1 MTLCGWSWEA
11 AIGPAGLADRPL
23 LEALEAAIPD
33 EAVEAA
39 IEATGTRERRRRRL
53 PTHLVVTL
61 VVAMGLWA
69 SESMRHVLA
78 EVVAGWREGTASER
92 AAWRLPSTAA
102 IVQARQRAG
111 ARLLRELFHAVARP
125 IATARTGGAFL
136 GGLRLMAIDG
146 TTLEVADTPENDR
159 AFGRPTTGRGAGAFP
174 QLRVLALIETGTHV
188 ICDAVLRPCRSGE
201 VPTALR
207 LVRSVGP
214 GMLLL
219 WDRGFHS
226 YEVVRATLQREAH
239 FLGRTKRNVV
249 LHPTEVLTDGSFL
262 ARIYPSPTA
271 RQRAEQ
277 GIELRV
283 IEYALDT
290 PAGPGRETYRLI
302 TSLLDEQAFPADQI
316 AATYHERW
324 EIETALDEVK
334 VHQWAHPRPLR
345 SKHPREVVQEAYGL
359 LLAHLAIRTVMHQAA
374 LREGLDPDR
383 LSFTGALRV
392 LRRAIPRAQRTPPD
406 YLPFFQPA
414 CSLRSRPSA
423 SRPDARATTH
433 APSNAR

>member
-1 MTLCGWSWEA
+1 MTLRGWSWEA
-11 AIGPAGLADRPL
+11 AIGPAGLGDRPL

-39 IEATGTRERRRRRL
+39 IEVTGTRERRRRRL

-78 EVVAGWREGTASER
+78 EVVAGWREGSEHEP
-92 AAWRLPSTAA
+92 AGWHLPSTAA

-111 ARLLRELFHAVARP
+111 ARLLRELFQAVARP
-125 IATARTGGAFL
+125 IATLRTPAAFL

-146 TTLEVADTPENDR
+146 TTIDVTDTPENDQ
-159 AFGRPTTGRGAGAFP
+159 AFGRPSTGRGAGASP
-174 QLRVLALIETGTHV
+174 QIRVLALIETGTHV
-188 ICDAVLRPCRSGE
+188 ICDAVIRPFHTGE

-207 LVRSVGP
+207 LLRSVGP

-226 YEVVRATLQREAH
+226 YEMVRATRAQQAQ
-239 FLGRTKRNVV
+239 FLGRTKKNIV
-249 LHPTEVLTDGSFL
+249 LRPTEILTDGSFL
-262 ARIYPSPTA
+262 AQIYPSPEA
-271 RQRAEQ
+271 RRRNEQ

-290 PAGPGRETYRLI
+290 PAGPGQAKYRLI
-302 TSLLDEQAFPADQI
+302 TSLLDERAFPAEQL

-345 SKHPREVVQEAYGL
+345 SKHPREVVQEVYGL
-359 LLAHLAIRTVMHQAA
+359 LLAHLALRTVMYQAA
-374 LREGLDPDR
+374 LRDGIDPDR

-392 LRRAIPRAQRTPPD
+392 LRRAIPRAQRTPPER
-406 YLPFFQPA
+406 LPLFAPA
-414 CSLRSRPSA
+414 C
-423 SRPDARATTH
+423 
-433 APSNAR
+433 

>member
-1 MTLCGWSWEA
+1 
-11 AIGPAGLADRPL
+11 L

-78 EVVAGWREGTASER
+78 EVVAGWREGGEQAQ
-92 AAWRLPSTAA
+92 AGWHLPSTAA
-102 IVQARQRAG
+102 IVQARRRAG
-111 ARLLRELFHAVARP
+111 ARLLRELFRAVAGP
-125 IATARTGGAFL
+125 IATAQTDGAFL
-136 GGLRLMAIDG
+136 DGLRLMAIDG
-146 TTLEVADTPENDR
+146 TTIDVADTPANDR
-159 AFGRPTTGRGAGAFP
+159 AFGRPTTKRGAGAFP
-174 QLRVLALIETGTHV
+174 QIRVLALIETGTHV
-188 ICDAVLRPCRSGE
+188 ICDAVIRPFGTGE

-207 LVRSVGP
+207 LLRAIGP

-226 YEVVRATLQREAH
+226 YEMVRVTLAQQAQ
-239 FLGRTKRNVV
+239 FLGRTRRNIV
-249 LHPTEVLTDGSFL
+249 LRPTEVLADGSFL

-271 RQRAEQ
+271 RRRDEQ

-290 PAGPGRETYRLI
+290 PAGPGQEKYRLI
-302 TSLLDEQAFPADQI
+302 TSLLDERTFPAERL

-345 SKHPREVVQEAYGL
+345 SKHPREVVQEVYGL
-359 LLAHLAIRTVMHQAA
+359 LLAHLAIRTVMYQAA
-374 LREGLDPDR
+374 RSSGIDPDR

-392 LRRAIPRAQRTPPD
+392 LRRAIPRAQRTSPD
-406 YLPFFQPA
+406 RLPFFAPA
-414 CSLRSRPSA
+414 C
-423 SRPDARATTH
+423 
-433 APSNAR
+433 

>member
-1 MTLCGWSWEA
+1 VVTLRGWSWEA
-11 AIGPAGLADRPL
+11 AIGPAGLGDRPL

-69 SESMRHVLA
+69 SESLRHVLA
-78 EVVAGWREGTASER
+78 EVVAGWREGAETEPAG
-92 AAWRLPSTAA
+92 WQLPSTAA

-111 ARLLRELFHAVARP
+111 ARLLRELFQAVARP
-125 IATARTGGAFL
+125 IATAQTASAFL

-146 TTLEVADTPENDR
+146 TTIDVADTSEDDR
-159 AFGRPTTGRGAGAFP
+159 AFGRPTTKRGDGAFP
-174 QLRVLALIETGTHV
+174 QIRVLALIETGTHV
-188 ICDAVLRPCRSGE
+188 ICDAVIRPFGTGE

-207 LVRSVGP
+207 LLRSVRP

-226 YEVVRATLQREAH
+226 YEMVRVTRAQQAQ
-239 FLGRTKRNVV
+239 FLGRTKKNIV
-249 LHPTEVLTDGSFL
+249 LRPTEILADGSFL
-262 ARIYPSPTA
+262 ARIYPAPEA
-271 RQRAEQ
+271 RRRNEH

-290 PAGPGRETYRLI
+290 PAGPGQEKYRLI
-302 TSLLDEQAFPADQI
+302 TSLLDERTFPAEHL

-334 VHQWAHPRPLR
+334 VHQWAHPHPLR
-345 SKHPREVVQEAYGL
+345 SKHPREVVREVYGL
-359 LLAHLAIRTVMHQAA
+359 LLAHLAIRTVMDQAA
-374 LREGLDPDR
+374 LRDGIDPDR

-392 LRRAIPRAQRTPPD
+392 LRRAIPRAQRTPPER
-406 YLPFFQPA
+406 LPLFAPA
-414 CSLRSRPSA
+414 C
-423 SRPDARATTH
+423 
-433 APSNAR
+433 

>member
-1 MTLCGWSWEA
+1 
-11 AIGPAGLADRPL
+11 
-23 LEALEAAIPD
+23 
-33 EAVEAA
+33 
-39 IEATGTRERRRRRL
+39 
-53 PTHLVVTL
+53 
-61 VVAMGLWA
+61 
-69 SESMRHVLA
+69 MRHVLA
-78 EVVAGWREGTASER
+78 EVVAGWRAGAASDG

-111 ARLLRELFHAVARP
+111 ARLLRELFRAVARP
-125 IATARTGGAFL
+125 IATARTRGAFL

-146 TTLEVADTPENDR
+146 TTLDVADTPENDR
-159 AFGRPTTGRGAGAFP
+159 AFGRPTSGRGGGAFP
-174 QLRVLALIETGTHV
+174 QLRVLALIETGTHA
-188 ICDAVLRPCRSGE
+188 ICDAVIRPLRSGE

-207 LVRSVGP
+207 LLRSVGP

-226 YEVVRATLQREAH
+226 YDLVRATLERRAH
-239 FLGRTKRNVV
+239 FLGRTKRSIVRR
-249 LHPTEVLTDGSFL
+249 PTEVLADGSFL

-271 RQRAEQ
+271 RRRDGH
-277 GIELRV
+277 GIEPRV

-302 TSLLDEQAFPADQI
+302 TSLLDEQAFPAGRV

-345 SKHPREVVQEAYGL
+345 SKHPREVVQEVYGL

-374 LREGLDPDR
+374 LHDGIDPDR

-392 LRRAIPRAQRTPPD
+392 LRRAIPRAQRTPPAH
-406 YLPFFQPA
+406 LPLFQPA
-414 CSLRSRPSA
+414 C
-423 SRPDARATTH
+423 
-433 APSNAR
+433 

>member
-1 MTLCGWSWEA
+1 MTLRGWSWEA
-11 AIGPAGLADRPL
+11 AIGPAGLGDRPL

-61 VVAMGLWA
+61 VVAMGVWA
-69 SESMRHVLA
+69 SESMQHVLA
-78 EVVAGWREGTASER
+78 EVVAGWREGAASDR
-92 AAWRLPSTAA
+92 TGWQLPSTAA

-111 ARLLRELFHAVARP
+111 ARLLRELFQAVAGP
-125 IATARTGGAFL
+125 IATAQTSGAFL

-146 TTLEVADTPENDR
+146 TTLDVADTPENDR

-188 ICDAVLRPCRSGE
+188 ICDAVIRPFRSGE

-207 LVRSVGP
+207 LLRSVGP

-226 YEVVRATLQREAH
+226 YEMVRTTLAQRAH
-239 FLGRTKRNVV
+239 FLGRTKKNIV
-249 LHPTEVLTDGSFL
+249 LRPTEILPDGSFL
-262 ARIYPSPTA
+262 ARIYPSPEA
-271 RQRAEQ
+271 RQRDEQ
-277 GIELRV
+277 GIALRV
-283 IEYALDT
+283 VEYALDT
-290 PAGPGRETYRLI
+290 PAGPGREKYRLI
-302 TSLLDEQAFPADQI
+302 TSLLDERAFPAERL

-345 SKHPREVVQEAYGL
+345 SKHPREVVQEVYGL
-359 LLAHLAIRTVMHQAA
+359 LLAHLAIRTVMYQAA
-374 LREGLDPDR
+374 LRDGIDPDR

-406 YLPFFQPA
+406 RLPLFAPA
-414 CSLRSRPSA
+414 C
-423 SRPDARATTH
+423 
-433 APSNAR
+433 

>member
-1 MTLCGWSWEA
+1 MTLRGWSWEA
-11 AIGPAGLADRPL
+11 ALGPAGLGDRPL

-78 EVVAGWREGTASER
+78 EVVAGWQEGGGSDR
-92 AAWRLPSTAA
+92 AGWRLPSTAA

-111 ARLLRELFHAVARP
+111 ARLLRALFHAVARP
-125 IATARTGGAFL
+125 IATARTRGAFL

-146 TTLEVADTPENDR
+146 TTLDVADTPEHAR

-188 ICDAVLRPCRSGE
+188 ICDAVIRPFRSGE

-207 LVRSVGP
+207 LLRSAGP
-214 GMLLL
+214 GMLVL

-226 YEVVRATLQREAH
+226 YAMVRTTLERQAH
-239 FLGRTKRNVV
+239 FLGRTKRNIV
-249 LHPTEVLTDGSFL
+249 LRPAEILTDGSFL
-262 ARIYPSPTA
+262 ARIYPSPEA
-271 RQRAEQ
+271 RRRHEH

-290 PAGPGRETYRLI
+290 PAGPGREKYRLI
-302 TSLLDEQAFPADQI
+302 TSLLDERAFPAEQV

-345 SKHPREVVQEAYGL
+345 SKHPREVVQEVYGL

-374 LREGLDPDR
+374 LREGIDPDR

-392 LRRAIPRAQRTPPD
+392 LRRAIPRAQRTPPER
-406 YLPFFQPA
+406 LPLFAPA
-414 CSLRSRPSA
+414 C
-423 SRPDARATTH
+423 
-433 APSNAR
+433 

>member
-1 MTLCGWSWEA
+1 MTLRGWSWEA
-11 AIGPAGLADRPL
+11 ALGPAGLGDRPL

-33 EAVEAA
+33 ETVAA
-39 IEATGTRERRRRRL
+39 TIERTGTRERRRRRL

-78 EVVAGWREGTASER
+78 EVVAGWREGAASEQS
-92 AAWRLPSTAA
+92 AWRLPSTAA

-111 ARLLRELFHAVARP
+111 ARLLRELFRAVARP
-125 IATARTGGAFL
+125 IATARTHGAFL

-146 TTLEVADTPENDR
+146 TTLDVADTPENDR

-174 QLRVLALIETGTHV
+174 QVRILALIETGTHA

-207 LVRSVGP
+207 LLRSVGP

-226 YEVVRATLQREAH
+226 YELVRATLDHQAH

-249 LHPTEVLTDGSFL
+249 LRPTEVLTDGSFL

-271 RQRAEQ
+271 RRRDER

-290 PAGPGRETYRLI
+290 PAGAGRETYCLI
-302 TSLLDEQAFPADQI
+302 TSLLDERAFPAEQL

-345 SKHPREVVQEAYGL
+345 SRHPREVVQEVYGL

-392 LRRAIPRAQRTPPD
+392 LRRAIPRAQRTPPER
-406 YLPFFQPA
+406 LPLFQPV
-414 CSLRSRPSA
+414 C
-423 SRPDARATTH
+423 
-433 APSNAR
+433 

>member
-1 MTLCGWSWEA
+1 MALRGWSWEA
-11 AIGPAGLADRPL
+11 ALGPAGQGDRPL
-23 LEALEAAIPD
+23 LEALAAAISD
-33 EAVEAA
+33 ETVEATS
-39 IEATGTRERRRRRL
+39 EATGTRERRRRRL
-53 PTHLVVTL
+53 PTHLVVAL
-61 VVAMGLWA
+61 VIGMGLWA

-78 EVVAGWREGTASER
+78 EVVAGWREGAAS
-92 AAWRLPSTAA
+92 AQSAWRLPSTAA
-102 IVQARQRAG
+102 IVQARPRAG
-111 ARLLRELFHAVARP
+111 ARLLRELFRAVARP
-125 IATARTGGAFL
+125 IATARTHGAFL

-146 TTLEVADTPENDR
+146 TVLDVADRPENDR

-174 QLRVLALIETGTHV
+174 QVRILALIETGTHA

-207 LVRSVGP
+207 LLRSVGP

-226 YEVVRATLQREAH
+226 YKLVRATLRREAH

-249 LHPTEVLTDGSFL
+249 LRPTEVLTDGSFL

-271 RQRAEQ
+271 RRRDEQ

-290 PAGPGRETYRLI
+290 PTGPGRETYRLI
-302 TSLLDEQAFPADQI
+302 TSLLDERAFPAEQL

-345 SKHPREVVQEAYGL
+345 SKHPREVVQEIYGL

-392 LRRAIPRAQRTPPD
+392 LRRAIPRAQRTPPER
-406 YLPFFQPA
+406 LPLFQPA
-414 CSLRSRPSA
+414 C
-423 SRPDARATTH
+423 
-433 APSNAR
+433 

>member
-1 MTLCGWSWEA
+1 MTLRGWSWEA
-11 AIGPAGLADRPL
+11 AIGPAGLGDRPL
-23 LEALEAAIPD
+23 LEALAAAIPD
-33 EAVEAA
+33 ESVEAA
-39 IEATGTRERRRRRL
+39 IDATGTRERRRRLL

-78 EVVAGWREGTASER
+78 EVVAGWREGTASDQ
-92 AAWRLPSTAA
+92 ADWHLPSTAA

-111 ARLLRELFHAVARP
+111 ARLFRALFQAVARP
-125 IATARTGGAFL
+125 IATAQTPSAFL

-146 TTLEVADTPENDR
+146 TTLDVADTPENDR
-159 AFGRPTTGRGAGAFP
+159 AFGRPTTKRGDGAFP
-174 QLRVLALIETGTHV
+174 QIRVLALIETGTPV
-188 ICDAVLRPCRSGE
+188 ICDAVIRPFGTGE

-207 LVRSVGP
+207 LLRSVGP

-219 WDRGFHS
+219 WDRGFHA
-226 YEVVRATLQREAH
+226 YEMVRTTFAQQAH
-239 FLGRTKRNVV
+239 FLGRTKKNSV
-249 LHPTEVLTDGSFL
+249 LRPTEILADGSFL
-262 ARIYPSPTA
+262 ARIYPSPEA
-271 RQRAEQ
+271 RRRDKD

-290 PAGPGRETYRLI
+290 PAGPGREKYRLI
-302 TSLLDEQAFPADQI
+302 TSLLDERTFPAAQL

-345 SKHPREVVQEAYGL
+345 SKHPREVVQEVYGL
-359 LLAHLAIRTVMHQAA
+359 LLAHLAIRTVMYQAA
-374 LREGLDPDR
+374 QRAGIDPDR

-406 YLPFFQPA
+406 RLPLFVPA
-414 CSLRSRPSA
+414 C
-423 SRPDARATTH
+423 
-433 APSNAR
+433 